1 MTPLRFNFEQ
11 IHSGTGPQTDYT
23 LQFVPDVF
31 KPSLRRGYPMPI
43 SPRRI
48 MPDMLLMP
56 ALKISNPIE
65 AFVQMIIHNFA
76 GNTDRLCS

>member
-1 MTPLRFNFEQ
+1 
-11 IHSGTGPQTDYT
+11 
-23 LQFVPDVF
+23 
-31 KPSLRRGYPMPI
+31 
-43 SPRRI
+43 

-76 GNTDRLCS
+76 TNTDRLCLQRFHV